1 MRVLLW
7 EKRMSKFLTLQE
19 LAELTGI
26 STSTLCR
33 IENELVSPSLENL
46 ERIAIALGIR
56 ITDLFESEHK

>member
-19 LAELTGI
+19 LSEKTGI
-26 STSTLCR
+26 SISTLCR
-33 IENELVSPSLENL
+33 IENELVSPSLESL
-46 ERIAIALGIR
+46 ERIAIALDVR

>member
-19 LAELTGI
+19 LSELTGI
-26 STSTLCR
+26 SISTLCR

-56 ITDLFESEHK
+56 ITDLFESEYK